1 MQRKQLFWCSL
12 LKAWHN
18 SLQRIAFDEFTSTDS
33 HNPVIYEEVTTKMK
47 QKNCL
52 LLFTFTFNL
61 ILYISVADNTCFVKA
76 VHHIGE
82 VPTIFPDMGIR
93 GVPTIFP
100 DGGSTLKKLYNF
112 YNNVVYK

>member
-1 MQRKQLFWCSL
+1 M
-12 LKAWHN
+12 
-18 SLQRIAFDEFTSTDS
+18 
-33 HNPVIYEEVTTKMK
+33 IYEEVTTKMK

-52 LLFTFTFNL
+52 LLFTFTFNR

-100 DGGSTLKKLYNF
+100 DGGSIYYVAVNAFFVVKWKKKLGN
-112 YNNVVYK
+112 